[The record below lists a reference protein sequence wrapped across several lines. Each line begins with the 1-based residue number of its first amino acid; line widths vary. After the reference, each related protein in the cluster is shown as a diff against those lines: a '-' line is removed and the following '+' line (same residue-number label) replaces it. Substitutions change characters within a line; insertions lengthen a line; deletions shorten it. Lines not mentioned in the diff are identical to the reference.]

1 MRRIAFHARN
11 LIGAFW
17 NWWLADLY
25 YLRKE
30 MRRLEELEQ
39 TREAGR

>member
-1 MRRIAFHARN
+1 MTKLGFLARN

-25 YLRKE
+25 YLR
-30 MRRLEELEQ
+30 EEAVK
-39 TREAGR
+39 REKNSA

>member
-1 MRRIAFHARN
+1 MTKIMFVVRN
-11 LIGAFW
+11 VIGAFW

-30 MRRLEELEQ
+30 TIRREENPHQETLD
-39 TREAGR
+39 